1 MVAVCTRN
9 RVGAEEG
16 TAHGRDHTIR
26 TARPRC
32 ADPHAM
38 SGPQA
43 RGDERGRH
51 VLVTGASGGIGRAI
65 AQRFAADGCRV
76 AVHYASRKDEA
87 AATLASLEGGE
98 HMLVDGDIADPDAAE
113 RIVAAAVDG
122 LGGLDVLVNNAAAIT
137 LHPLPETSYADW
149 QAAWQ
154 RTIGVNVLGSANV
167 SYCAAR
173 SEAHTS
179 ELQSRS
185 QLVCRHLLYNNTTHT
200 S

>member
-1 MVAVCTRN
+1 MTQSTQSA
-9 RVGAEEG
+9 
-16 TAHGRDHTIR
+16 
-26 TARPRC
+26 
-32 ADPHAM
+32 
-38 SGPQA
+38 
-43 RGDERGRH
+43 
-51 VLVTGASGGIGRAI
+51 ASG
-65 AQRFAADGCRV
+65 
-76 AVHYASRKDEA
+76 
-87 AATLASLEGGE
+87 SLLLPL
-98 HMLVDGDIADPDAAE
+98 HDALP
-113 RIVAAAVDG
+113 ISAVDG